1 MNSIK
6 KLTTALVMFCCLALV
21 AGCAQ
26 NSAPNITQPGSTVTD
41 KDKNIHKMVDKKV
54 VLYRVP
60 TDGSPYLLAE
70 SKTIKVANNDVA
82 LATVKALVETLPA
95 DKKMQNVFPKGTK
108 VLGVSVQDGIATV
121 NFSKEF
127 TKKPEGE
134 YASLMMVNAVV
145 NTLTQYPE
153 IKKVRILSAGQKI
166 VVLGQM
172 DLEEPLARNE
182 SFIKKVNKK
191 R

>member
-6 KLTTALVMFCCLALV
+6 KLTTALVIFCCLALV
-21 AGCAQ
+21 SGCAQ
-26 NSAPNITQPGSTVTD
+26 NSAPNITKPGSTATD
-41 KDKNIHKMVDKKV
+41 KNKKTQKMVDKKV

-70 SKTIKVANNDVA
+70 SKIIKVTNNDFA

-95 DKKMQNVFPKGTK
+95 DRKMQNVFPKGTK

-127 TKKPEGE
+127 TKKTEGE

-153 IKKVRILSAGQKI
+153 IKKVRILAAGQKI

-182 SFIKKVNKK
+182 SFIKKVK
-191 R
+191 